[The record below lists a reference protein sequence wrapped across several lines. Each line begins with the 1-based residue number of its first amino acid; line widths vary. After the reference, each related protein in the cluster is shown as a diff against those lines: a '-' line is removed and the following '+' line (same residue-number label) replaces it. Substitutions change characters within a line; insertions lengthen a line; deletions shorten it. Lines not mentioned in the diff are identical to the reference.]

1 MRCIKNFNLSLG
13 KDFVSKSAKF
23 LSPSTFAT
31 GMMPAAIASLTLWY
45 AMALCF
51 FFKVDDGMLALITT
65 DWLSQKTLA

>member
-31 GMMPAAIASLTLWY
+31 RMMPAAIASLTLWY
-45 AMALCF
+45 ALCF

-65 DWLSQKTLA
+65 GWLSQKTLA